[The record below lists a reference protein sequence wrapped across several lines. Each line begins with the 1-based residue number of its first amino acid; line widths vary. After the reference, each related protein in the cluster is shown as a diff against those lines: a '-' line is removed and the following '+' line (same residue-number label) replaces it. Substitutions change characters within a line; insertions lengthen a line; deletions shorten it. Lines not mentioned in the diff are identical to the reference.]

1 MSPESTATKINCS
14 KNLNIL
20 IVGSVDA
27 AMDKD
32 LLSEHNV
39 THILSVAPMQ
49 HYQPP
54 SNMQH
59 LSLDILDLP
68 DTQLDQFYT
77 EAFTFIDKAVESNG
91 RVLVHCNAGV
101 SRSAAI
107 TIAYLMK
114 TRNLSYDAAWDTVKE
129 KRPAINPNLGF
140 ILQLKNYEIKLA
152 SS

>member
-1 MSPESTATKINCS
+1 
-14 KNLNIL
+14 
-20 IVGSVDA
+20 
-27 AMDKD
+27 MDKD
-32 LLSEHNV
+32 LLSEHHV